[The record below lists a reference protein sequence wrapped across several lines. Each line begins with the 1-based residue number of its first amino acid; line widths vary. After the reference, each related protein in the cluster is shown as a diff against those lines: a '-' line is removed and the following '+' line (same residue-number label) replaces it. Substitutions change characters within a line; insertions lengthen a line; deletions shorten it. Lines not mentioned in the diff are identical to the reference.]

1 MSTTVRGNDTVH
13 FIFFFIMRLNIT
25 IIASSD
31 SFIVTLVTIFSSLK
45 LKNRLKKHA
54 QNVARIKQGF
64 VELVV
69 IRFTLNKYV
78 TNLLLLL
85 EILSSAV
92 KASMIPPSKSI
103 WNILASH

>member
-31 SFIVTLVTIFSSLK
+31 SLIVTLVTIFSSLK

-78 TNLLLLL
+78 TNLLLL